1 VEQQPQYRHPHGLCS
16 DRQQNFNSR
25 VHAFDRTC
33 PRVEFA
39 GCPDLIATTPKGD
52 FAVIECTTG
61 LLKEESKLSLLYA
74 RTQTVR
80 RALEASGHGHLRV
93 LPIIVTSKSRED
105 IKAEIEQAERHGI
118 VVATREDLEDALTR
132 TQIFLAADELYEQ
145 AIQAASAAQAKYEAQ
160 PTLPL
165 PAP

>member
-1 VEQQPQYRHPHGLCS
+1 M
-16 DRQQNFNSR
+16 
-25 VHAFDRTC
+25 
-33 PRVEFA
+33 
-39 GCPDLIATTPKGD
+39 
-52 FAVIECTTG
+52 IECTTG